1 MGTKAKAQIGMD
13 GKFVHDDELE
23 ELLEKRQSLKEG
35 VAEYRQADKEARKKI
50 GTITVETPYR
60 CGRFIIEESMT
71 QPGHVEFDKAGGSRL
86 KIKTADE

>member
-13 GKFVHDDELE
+13 DKIVHDDELE

-35 VAEYRQADKEARKKI
+35 VTELRQADKEARKKI
-50 GTITVETPYR
+50 GTVAVETPFR
-60 CGRFIIEESMT
+60 CGRFIVEEIMT